1 LDVAVFWF
9 TELVCSVVNIRLT
22 RCEGYQWNTN
32 LFPSPPAFIAWAHS
46 KGDFELVLNIHDQ
59 CGVDVCQAGYADV
72 AAAVGMP
79 PDGSTAVP
87 CRMLNKNWT
96 RAHAQFVLESGDNA
110 GVDYWWNDYG
120 MGGPGVGA
128 FQLACWSNDSNPNP
142 PKSYPHC
149 MRCYDDDVD
158 KKPALWNAFVRV
170 SRRENH
176 GQRGM
181 VLGIYGGLGHHR
193 YPVCCP
199 PLRDW
204 SFFPTSG
211 SGSWIR
217 RHF

>member
-1 LDVAVFWF
+1 MCASLRP
-9 TELVCSVVNIRLT
+9 RL
-22 RCEGYQWNTN
+22 RCASSRTFRY
-32 LFPSPPAFIAWAHS
+32 
-46 KGDFELVLNIHDQ
+46 
-59 CGVDVCQAGYADV
+59 Y
-72 AAAVGMP
+72 
-79 PDGSTAVP
+79 
-87 CRMLNKNWT
+87 
-96 RAHAQFVLESGDNA
+96 AHAQFVLESGDNA

-204 SFFPTSG
+204 SFFRPLDQAVG
-211 SGSWIR
+211 SGDTFEDWKTLTFQIYLTLTAANVAVEWNHDLVIWLHDVPIR
-217 RHF
+217 VACSTEVSQTL